1 MVNSPL
7 WLLHISL
14 EISWENLVVDQ
25 DNNLYLISLNILMT
39 YLLDNVWILLG
50 EVTC

>member
-14 EISWENLVVDQ
+14 KISWEYLVVDQ

-39 YLLDNVWILLG
+39 CLLDDVGIL
-50 EVTC
+50 

>member
-1 MVNSPL
+1 MLNSPL

-14 EISWENLVVDQ
+14 EISWEYLVVDQ

-39 YLLDNVWILLG
+39 CLLDNLGIL
-50 EVTC
+50 

>member
-7 WLLHISL
+7 WLPHISL
-14 EISWENLVVDQ
+14 KISWEYLVVDQ

-39 YLLDNVWILLG
+39 CLLDDVGIL
-50 EVTC
+50 